1 MIFACWWAND
11 FCFSFRSLIALH
23 CRSSC
28 GDFRFDADEIIS
40 LSFSISLLH
49 LFFFLG
55 FTSCSTADCRH
66 SVRSFCS
73 LIVRWFSCH
82 PLTCVSLCELLGVWW
97 IIGDDDENKSESK
110 IVNGKIISSSR
121 IIYLISHFGLNAL
134 LRALAD
140 VFMDSSWRINLFMK
154 LKYNNIMHISM
165 LGKCCL
171 RCESKIVEWNKR
183 PAWRT

>member
-1 MIFACWWAND
+1 MGQWLLFLVSFAHCIALSQLLRRFSVRCWWNY
-11 FCFSFRSLIALH
+11 FSLFLNF
-23 CRSSC
+23 SSP
-28 GDFRFDADEIIS
+28 FV
-40 LSFSISLLH
+40 
-49 LFFFLG
+49 FFLG